1 MKELRRQG
9 SVDCPFEDWMVFAV
23 HQSAFAG
30 QLDLE
35 HAAVAAVVAV
45 VAVVVVAAVASES
58 AASSDDH
65 LLSLG

>member
-35 HAAVAAVVAV
+35 HAAAAVAA
-45 VAVVVVAAVASES
+45 VAAVASES

>member
-1 MKELRRQG
+1 MKELRRQA

-23 HQSAFAG
+23 HQWAFAG

-35 HAAVAAVVAV
+35 HAAVVAV
-45 VAVVVVAAVASES
+45 AASAS
-58 AASSDDH
+58 AASSDDR

>member
-35 HAAVAAVVAV
+35 HAAAAVVA
-45 VAVVVVAAVASES
+45 AVAAVASES

>member
-1 MKELRRQG
+1 MKELRRQA

-23 HQSAFAG
+23 HQWAFAG

-35 HAAVAAVVAV
+35 HSAVVAV
-45 VAVVVVAAVASES
+45 ASAS
-58 AASSDDH
+58 AASSDDR

>member
-23 HQSAFAG
+23 HQWAFAG

-35 HAAVAAVVAV
+35 HAAVAAV
-45 VAVVVVAAVASES
+45 ASAS
-58 AASSDDH
+58 AASSDDR